1 MGAMYW
7 IYHDMTSDTHYY
19 VEAYTM
25 SVTEF
30 AKQVSRIIGRTI
42 TAGETSYADRQ
53 KDLDRFRNLEH
64 I

>member
-1 MGAMYW
+1 
-7 IYHDMTSDTHYY
+7 MTSDTQYY

-30 AKQVSRIIGRTI
+30 AKQVSGITGRTI
-42 TAGETSYADRQ
+42 TASETSYADRQ
-53 KDLDRFRNLEH
+53 KDLDRFGNLEH